1 MDKLVIR
8 ISIQLSKMNNSELK
22 FFLDEKV
29 ELYNNPNFIESDPI
43 QIPHL
48 FSQKEDIEIA
58 GFLSATISWG
68 NRKMIIKNSH
78 RMIDLMG
85 NAPFD
90 FVMSHTEN
98 DLERLESF
106 VHRTFNNQDFKFFIK
121 SLQNIYSNHNGLEA
135 VFSKGVPK
143 GNSVQMGISEFKKT
157 FFEIEHLHRTEKHVS
172 DPRSNSAAK
181 RINMYLRWMIRQ
193 DNKGVDLGIW
203 KSISPSLLS
212 CPLDVHSGNVARK
225 LGILNRKQ
233 NDGKA
238 VTELDAMLKKFD
250 KNDPVKYDFALF
262 GLGVFEGF

>member
-1 MDKLVIR
+1 
-8 ISIQLSKMNNSELK
+8 MNNSELK
-22 FFLDEKV
+22 SFLDEKV

-48 FSQKEDIEIA
+48 FSQKEDVEIA
-58 GFLSATISWG
+58 GFLSATIAWG
-68 NRKMIIKNSH
+68 NRKMIIKNSR
-78 RMIDLMG
+78 RMMDLMG
-85 NAPFD
+85 NSPFD

-106 VHRTFNNQDFKFFIK
+106 VHRTFNNQDFQFFIK
-121 SLQNIYSNHNGLEA
+121 SLQNIYSKHNGLEA
-135 VFSKGVPK
+135 IFHKGQLICNEL
-143 GNSVQMGISEFKKT
+143 NSMQHGISEFKKT

-172 DPRSNSAAK
+172 DPMSNSAAK

-203 KSISPSLLS
+203 KSISPSSLS

-238 VTELDAMLKKFD
+238 VTELDLILRNFD

>member
-1 MDKLVIR
+1 
-8 ISIQLSKMNNSELK
+8 MNNSDLK
-22 FFLDEKV
+22 TFLDEKV
-29 ELYNNPNFIESDPI
+29 EMYNNSNFIESDPI

-48 FSQKEDIEIA
+48 FTQKEDIEIA

-78 RMIDLMG
+78 KMIDLMG
-85 NAPFD
+85 NAPYD
-90 FVMSHTEN
+90 FVMSHNEN

-106 VHRTFNNQDFKFFIK
+106 VHRTFNNQDFQFFIK
-121 SLQNIYSNHNGLEA
+121 SLKNIYSNHNGLEA
-135 VFSKGVPK
+135 VFYKGQLI
-143 GNSVQMGISEFKKT
+143 GNELNSMQYGISEFKKT
-157 FFEIEHLHRTEKHVS
+157 FFEISHLHRTEKHVS
-172 DPRSNSAAK
+172 DPMSNSAAK
-181 RINMYLRWMIRQ
+181 RINMFLRWMVRQ

-203 KSISPSLLS
+203 KSISPASLS

-238 VTELDAMLKKFD
+238 VAELDLILRKFNN
-250 KNDPVKYDFALF
+250 NDPVKYDFALF

>member
-1 MDKLVIR
+1 
-8 ISIQLSKMNNSELK
+8 MNNSELK
-22 FFLDEKV
+22 SFLDEKV
-29 ELYNNPNFIESDPI
+29 ELYNNPNFIESDPV

-58 GFLSATISWG
+58 GFLSATIAWG

-78 RMIDLMG
+78 RMMELMG

-90 FVMSHTEN
+90 FVMSHSEN
-98 DLERLESF
+98 DMERLESF
-106 VHRTFNNQDFKFFIK
+106 VHRTFNSQDFQFFIK

-135 VFSKGVPK
+135 VFCRGQIN
-143 GNSVQMGISEFKKT
+143 GNELNSIQKGISEFKKT

-172 DPRSNSAAK
+172 DPMSNSAAK
-181 RINMYLRWMIRQ
+181 RINMYLRWMIRN

-203 KSISPSLLS
+203 KSISPSSLS

-238 VTELDAMLKKFD
+238 VAELDSILREFD